1 MCDHVLLFEYL
12 FLIPNKTWG
21 IKRFSF
27 FIHYTAAG
35 IVRVVYWLYLQLLL
49 YIRFWC
55 LQFSACLPLA
65 SALLTWKCKT
75 NIYNQS
81 WHTDTQTRRQLSWEA
96 EEKYLQSTGKWKE
109 SCQGSFLE
117 VRDFWISPDNTI
129 DKTIPHATRP
139 HKNRSFIMA
148 QFVGTDNGLL
158 PFKDYFSQHSRTR
171 YY

>member
-1 MCDHVLLFEYL
+1 MCDHVLLL

-49 YIRFWC
+49 YIRSWC

-96 EEKYLQSTGKWKE
+96 EEKYLQENGRKVVKVHFWRLATFE
-109 SCQGSFLE
+109 FLQ
-117 VRDFWISPDNTI
+117 TI
-129 DKTIPHATRP
+129 DKIIPHATQP

-148 QFVGTDNGLL
+148 QFVGTDYGLL
-158 PFKDYFSQHSRTR
+158 PSKDYISQHSRTW
-171 YY
+171 Y